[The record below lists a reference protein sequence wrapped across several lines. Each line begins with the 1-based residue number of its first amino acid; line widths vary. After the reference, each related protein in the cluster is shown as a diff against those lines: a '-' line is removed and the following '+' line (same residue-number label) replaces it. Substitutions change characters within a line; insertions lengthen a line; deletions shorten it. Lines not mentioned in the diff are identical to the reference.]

1 MHGWRGTSLCVDLNR
16 RRVIRE
22 KLDTLLA
29 ERFIGGRG
37 FSSRL
42 LFDHIK
48 PGIDPLGPEN
58 VLCLSAGPFCG
69 TSLGMSSRLQ
79 VSTLS
84 PYSGILGDGNAGGAL
99 AHRLKRA
106 GYDLV
111 LLTGQADAPVY
122 LLIEDEAARLLDASD
137 LWGLTTWE
145 TTDRLRRRHGAKV
158 SVASIGQAGEN
169 LVRMASTIVDKH
181 ASAARGSGA
190 VWGSKKLK
198 AIVVAGSGRVSLAD
212 PETFER
218 LSREDREYFMHDP
231 AQRGIVGVYGS
242 HIGMMSWYPSWR
254 YFEKKLEPH
263 EVPEGLTPEALKR
276 FETGRTG
283 CHGCPV
289 GCKNV
294 FTIPEGHR
302 KGESGSALE
311 FECLDCLGTNCGIDD
326 PVAIL
331 EIQNLADA
339 YGLDVIALGNT
350 IAFVK
355 HLYSRGLLTEKD
367 TGGLHLAWEDAASQ
381 IELIHQTALRE
392 GFGSLVAE
400 GYYNVARILGP
411 QAIEHCHHVKGLG
424 RGVHASGVFALA
436 HAVSTRGADHLR
448 GRSWAAGDNAPGD
461 VFPMLVERGIFPAD
475 LPRDPVRSLTIA
487 ERATTLADAVG
498 RCKGAVNSWVSAI
511 PLVWKYPLW
520 DGLARLL
527 TAATGV
533 AFDGKTLEKAAD
545 RIQTLERVFNTR
557 MGITKDDDRLPQ
569 KPEVKDSPEGIADL
583 ERHRRMI
590 EDYYRMQ
597 GYDPM
602 TGVPTRDRLEELDLR
617 DAAEAL
623 AKNDLSPRWDGP
635 PLWPLDRYPSGGR
648 RA

>member
-1 MHGWRGTSLCVDLNR
+1 MHGWRGTSLCVDLTH
-16 RRVIRE
+16 RRVIKE
-22 KLDTLLA
+22 DLDPVLA

-37 FSSRL
+37 VSSRI
-42 LFDHIK
+42 LFDRLM

-69 TSLGMSSRLQ
+69 TSLGMSSRIQ

-84 PYSGILGDGNAGGAL
+84 PYSGIMGDGNAGGAF
-99 AHRLKRA
+99 AYRLKRA
-106 GYDLV
+106 GYDVITLS
-111 LLTGQADAPVY
+111 GQSDAPVY
-122 LLIEDEAARLLDASD
+122 LLIEDQVVRLLDASD
-137 LWGLTTWE
+137 LWGRTTWE
-145 TTDRLRRRHGAKV
+145 TTDILHKRHGARM
-158 SVASIGQAGEN
+158 SVACIGQAGEN
-169 LVRMASTIVDKH
+169 LVRVASTIVDKH

-218 LSREDREYFMHDP
+218 LSREDREYFLHDP
-231 AQRGIVGVYGS
+231 VQRGIVGVYGT
-242 HIGMMSWYPSWR
+242 HIGMMSWFPSWR

-263 EVPEGLTPEALKR
+263 EVPEGLTPEGLKR
-276 FETGRTG
+276 YETGRTG

-294 FTIPEGHR
+294 FTIPEGPR
-302 KGESGSALE
+302 KGEKGSALE
-311 FECLDCLGTNCGIDD
+311 FECLDCLGTNCGIED
-326 PVAIL
+326 PVTIL
-331 EIQNLADA
+331 EIENLADA

-355 HLYSRGLLTEKD
+355 HLYNHGLLTEKD
-367 TGGLHLAWEDAASQ
+367 AGGLRLDWENAASQ
-381 IELIHQTALRE
+381 IELIHRTALRE
-392 GFGSLVAE
+392 GFGGLVAE
-400 GYYNVARILGP
+400 GLYNVARILGP
-411 QAIEHCHHVKGLG
+411 QAMEHCHHVKGLS
-424 RGVHASGVFALA
+424 RGVHPPGLFALA

-461 VFPMLVERGIFPAD
+461 VFPMLVELGIFPAN
-475 LPRDPVRSLTIA
+475 LPQDPARSLTIA

-498 RCKGAVNSWVSAI
+498 RCKGAVNSWVSAV

-520 DGLARLL
+520 DGLGRLL

-533 AFDGKTLEKAAD
+533 VFDAEKLESAAD
-545 RIQTLERVFNTR
+545 RIQTLERVFNIR
-557 MGITKDDDRLPQ
+557 RGITKDDDRLPQ
-569 KPEVKDSPEGIADL
+569 NPEMKHTAEGVAEFEQHQRML
-583 ERHRRMI
+583 E
-590 EDYYRMQ
+590 EYYRMQ

-602 TGVPTRDRLEELDLR
+602 TGIPGRDRLVELDLQ
-617 DAAEAL
+617 DAADAL
-623 AKNDLSPRWDGP
+623 EKDGPFPRWDGP
-635 PLWPLDRYPSGGR
+635 PLRPLDRYPSGGR